1 MARFA
6 LAFGLV
12 GVALLALLVT
22 PTRAQEPAAVPAPAP
37 AAGDGDLA
45 TDMQKASYAIG
56 LNIGSDMKAKGVEI
70 DVKALSAGLADA
82 LGGVEPKLTPEQMQ
96 QAFTVF
102 QQQMQA
108 KQAKAMAEAGAKN
121 IEAGKAYQA
130 ENGKKEGVTTTASG
144 LQYEVL
150 QAGDGPKPGPTDNVT
165 VHYTGSL
172 LDGTVFDSSVKR
184 GEPASFS
191 LDGVVPGWSEGV
203 QLMNKGAKFRFVI
216 PSDLAY
222 GEQGAPR
229 AGIGPNSTLIF
240 EVELL
245 DVKKA
250 E

>member
-6 LAFGLV
+6 HWIAPAMIALAMV
-12 GVALLALLVT
+12 VPTLAQDAP
-22 PTRAQEPAAVPAPAP
+22 PTTTVPAA
-37 AAGDGDLA
+37 DGVDLA

-56 LNIGSDMKAKGVEI
+56 LNIGGDMKSKGVEI
-70 DVKALSAGLADA
+70 DVKALSAGLTDA

-108 KQAKAMAEAGAKN
+108 KHAKLMQEEGAKN

-150 QAGDGPKPGPTDNVT
+150 KAGEGPNPAPTDNVT

-229 AGIGPNSTLIF
+229 AGIGPNATLIF

-245 DVKKA
+245 DVKKP